1 MRQIIREISD
11 EMKLRIEAQRDWVR
25 NHYDADSLAKYDSF
39 DGKLE
44 LLDII
49 IKSNWIEK
57 DEKYKLQCL
66 GLAIGDALVQGLNF
80 TWIEV
85 EDEYGT
91 DPALKLGDTSL
102 ILFPLT
108 MISKRIENDEKVDVF
123 ELFEKIK
130 LKVIELKDKVEKNF
144 CA

>member
-1 MRQIIREISD
+1 MQQKIREISD
-11 EMKLRIEAQRDWVR
+11 EMTRRIKAKRDWVR
-25 NHYDADSLAKYDSF
+25 DHYDSDSLARYESF

-49 IKSNWIEK
+49 IKSKWIQK
-57 DEKYKLQCL
+57 DEKNKLQCL
-66 GLAIGDALVQGLNF
+66 GITFGDALAQGLNF

-91 DPALKLGDTSL
+91 DPALKFADTSL

-108 MISKRIENDEKVDVF
+108 MISKRIENGDTIDIF
-123 ELFEKIK
+123 ELYQKIR
-130 LKVIELKDKVEKNF
+130 LQVNELQSV
-144 CA
+144 

>member
-1 MRQIIREISD
+1 MQQIIREISN
-11 EMKLRIEAQRDWVR
+11 ETKLRIETQRDWVR

-39 DGKLE
+39 YSKLE
-44 LLDII
+44 LLDTI
-49 IKSNWIEK
+49 IKSNWIQK

-66 GLAIGDALVQGLNF
+66 GVTFGDALVQGLNF
-80 TWIEV
+80 NWIEI
-85 EDEYGT
+85 EDDSGT
-91 DPALKLGDTSL
+91 DPALKLGDTSI

-108 MISKRIENDEKVDVF
+108 MISKRIENDENIDVF

-130 LKVIELKDKVEKNF
+130 LSVIELKDKVDKNF

>member
-1 MRQIIREISD
+1 MQQIIREISD

-25 NHYDADSLAKYDSF
+25 NHYDTDSLAKYDSF

-49 IKSNWIEK
+49 IKSNWIQK

-66 GLAIGDALVQGLNF
+66 GITIGDALVQGLNF
-80 TWIEV
+80 SWVEV

-91 DPALKLGDTSL
+91 DPALKLGDSSL

-108 MISKRIENDEKVDVF
+108 MISKRIEKDEKVDVF

-130 LKVIELKDKVEKNF
+130 LKVFELKDKIDKNF